1 MTKKELANYQYTI
14 YQLEES
20 LKCELDE
27 LKDDWLKNPSSA
39 YSRGKMN
46 AFKETL
52 YFLTLNPK
60 WLSPLE
66 DLHDLLLK
74 EQ

>member
-1 MTKKELANYQYTI
+1 MTEKEIANYRYTV

-27 LKDDWLKNPSSA
+27 LHEDWTENPSTA
-39 YSRGKMN
+39 YQRGQLN

-52 YFLTLNPK
+52 YFLTLDPK
-60 WLSPLE
+60 WQLSLE
-66 DLHDLLLK
+66 ELANVLLTD
-74 EQ
+74 